1 MPSAAAV
8 AAGGHRMM
16 EIRMEKLLAKADS
29 KYTIVVAAARRARQ
43 LMEDGRPLIK
53 TESVQPV
60 TVALEEI
67 VEGKIVI
74 ERTKAGIK

>member
-1 MPSAAAV
+1 
-8 AAGGHRMM
+8 MM